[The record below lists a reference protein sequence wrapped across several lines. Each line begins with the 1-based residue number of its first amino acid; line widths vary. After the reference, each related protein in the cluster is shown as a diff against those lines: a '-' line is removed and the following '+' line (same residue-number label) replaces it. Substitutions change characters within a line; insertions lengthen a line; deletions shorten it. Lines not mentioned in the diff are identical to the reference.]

1 MKNDRRMI
9 AAICY
14 IVLGAVL
21 LALGV
26 MEVVDEFWSG
36 MGGALMVVGVLRVVQ
51 FFRYRNNEEY
61 REKAEVAAK
70 DERNQYIRNK
80 AWAWSGYLFM
90 LIAAVATI
98 ALKIAGQETLSFA
111 ASMAICLLLVLY
123 WVSFLVLSRKY

>member
-1 MKNDRRMI
+1 MKNDRRII

-36 MGGALMVVGVLRVVQ
+36 MGAALMVVGVLRVVQ

-61 REKAEVAAK
+61 REKTEIAAK

-98 ALKIAGQETLSFA
+98 AFRVAGQDTLSFA

-123 WVSFLVLSRKY
+123 WVSFLILSRKY

>member
-1 MKNDRRMI
+1 MRNDRRVI

-21 LALGV
+21 LVLGI
-26 MEVVDEFWSG
+26 MEMVDEFWSG
-36 MGGALMVVGVLRVVQ
+36 MGGALVVVGVLRMVQ

-61 REKAEVAAK
+61 REKTEIAAK
-70 DERNQYIRNK
+70 DERNHYIRNK

-90 LIAAVATI
+90 IIAAVATI
-98 ALKIAGQETLSFA
+98 AFKIVGQETLSFA
-111 ASMAICLLLVLY
+111 ASMALCLLLVLY

>member
-1 MKNDRRMI
+1 MKQDRRI
-9 AAICY
+9 VAAIIY
-14 IVLGAVL
+14 IALGAVL
-21 LALGV
+21 LALGI

-70 DERNQYIRNK
+70 DERNHYIRNK
-80 AWAWSGYLFM
+80 AWAWSGYLFI
-90 LIAAVATI
+90 LIAAVAVI
-98 ALKIAGQETLSFA
+98 VFKVAGQDTMSFA
-111 ASMAICLLLVLY
+111 ASMAVCLLLVLY

>member
-1 MKNDRRMI
+1 MKHDRRVI
-9 AAICY
+9 AGICY
-14 IVLGAVL
+14 VVLGAVL
-21 LALGV
+21 LALGI

-36 MGGALMVVGVLRVVQ
+36 MGGALLVVGVLQVVR

-61 REKAEVAAK
+61 REKAEIAAK
-70 DERNQYIRNK
+70 DERNHYIRNK

-98 ALKIAGQETLSFA
+98 AFRVAGQDTLSSA

-123 WVSFLVLSRKY
+123 WVSFLVLSKKY

>member
-1 MKNDRRMI
+1 MRNDRRVI

-21 LALGV
+21 LVLG
-26 MEVVDEFWSG
+26 MLEMVDEFWSG
-36 MGGALMVVGVLRVVQ
+36 MGGALAVVGVLRMVQ

-61 REKAEVAAK
+61 REKAEIAAK
-70 DERNQYIRNK
+70 DERHHYIRNK
-80 AWAWSGYLFM
+80 AWAWSGYLFV

-98 ALKIAGQETLSFA
+98 AFKIVGQETLSFA

-123 WVSFLVLSRKY
+123 WVSFLVLSKKY

>member
-1 MKNDRRMI
+1 MRNDRRVI

-21 LALGV
+21 LVLGM
-26 MEVVDEFWSG
+26 MEMVDEFWSG
-36 MGGALMVVGVLRVVQ
+36 MGGALVVMGVLRMVQ

-61 REKAEVAAK
+61 REKTEIAAK
-70 DERNQYIRNK
+70 DERNHYIRNK
-80 AWAWSGYLFM
+80 AWAWSGYLFV

-98 ALKIAGQETLSFA
+98 AFKIAGQDTLSFA

>member
-1 MKNDRRMI
+1 MRNDRRVI

-21 LALGV
+21 LVLGM
-26 MEVVDEFWSG
+26 MEMVDEFWSG
-36 MGGALMVVGVLRVVQ
+36 MGGALVVMGVLRMVQ

-61 REKAEVAAK
+61 REKTEIAAK
-70 DERNQYIRNK
+70 DERNHYIRNK
-80 AWAWSGYLFM
+80 AWAWSGYLFV

-98 ALKIAGQETLSFA
+98 AFKIAGQETLSFA

>member
-1 MKNDRRMI
+1 MKQDRRI
-9 AAICY
+9 VVSIIY

-21 LALGV
+21 LALGM

-36 MGGALMVVGVLRVVQ
+36 MGGALMVVGVLRMVQ

-70 DERNQYIRNK
+70 DERNHYIRNK
-80 AWAWSGYLFM
+80 AWAWSGYLFI

-98 ALKIAGQETLSFA
+98 AFRVAGQDTLSSA
-111 ASMAICLLLVLY
+111 ASMSICLMLVLY
-123 WVSFLVLSRKY
+123 WVSYMVLQRKY

>member
-1 MKNDRRMI
+1 MKQDRRI
-9 AAICY
+9 VAAIIY

-21 LALGV
+21 LALGI

-70 DERNQYIRNK
+70 DERNHYIRNK
-80 AWAWSGYLFM
+80 AWAWSGYLFI
-90 LIAAVATI
+90 LIAAVAVI
-98 ALKIAGQETLSFA
+98 VFKVAGQDTMSFA
-111 ASMAICLLLVLY
+111 ASMAVCLLLVLY
-123 WVSFLVLSRKY
+123 WISFLVLSRKY

>member
-1 MKNDRRMI
+1 MRNDRRVI

-21 LALGV
+21 LVLGI
-26 MEVVDEFWSG
+26 MEMVDEFWSG
-36 MGGALMVVGVLRVVQ
+36 MGGALVVVGVLRMVQ

-61 REKAEVAAK
+61 REKTEIAAK
-70 DERNQYIRNK
+70 DERNHYIRNK
-80 AWAWSGYLFM
+80 AWAWSGYLFV

-98 ALKIAGQETLSFA
+98 AFKIAGQETLSFA

-123 WVSFLVLSRKY
+123 WVSFLVLSKKY

>member
-1 MKNDRRMI
+1 MRNDRRVI
-9 AAICY
+9 AGICY

-21 LALGV
+21 LVLGI
-26 MEVVDEFWSG
+26 MEMVDEFWSG
-36 MGGALMVVGVLRVVQ
+36 MGGALVVMGVLRIVQ

-61 REKAEVAAK
+61 REKTEIAAK
-70 DERNQYIRNK
+70 DERNHYIRNK

-90 LIAAVATI
+90 IIAAVATI
-98 ALKIAGQETLSFA
+98 AFKIVGQETLSFA

>member
-1 MKNDRRMI
+1 MKNDRRII

-21 LALGV
+21 LALGI
-26 MEVVDEFWSG
+26 MEILDEFWSG
-36 MGGALMVVGVLRVVQ
+36 MGAALMVVGVLRVVQ

-61 REKAEVAAK
+61 REKTEIAAK

-98 ALKIAGQETLSFA
+98 AFRVAGQDTLSFA

-123 WVSFLVLSRKY
+123 WGFFLVLSKKY

>member
-1 MKNDRRMI
+1 MRNDRRVI

-21 LALGV
+21 LVLGM
-26 MEVVDEFWSG
+26 MEIVDEFWSG
-36 MGGALMVVGVLRVVQ
+36 MGGALVVVGVLRMVQ

-61 REKAEVAAK
+61 REKAEIAAN
-70 DERNQYIRNK
+70 DERNHYIRNK

-98 ALKIAGQETLSFA
+98 AFRVAGQDTLSFA

>member
-1 MKNDRRMI
+1 MKQDRRI
-9 AAICY
+9 VAAIIY

-21 LALGV
+21 LALGI

-70 DERNQYIRNK
+70 DERNHYIRNK
-80 AWAWSGYLFM
+80 AWAWSGYLFI
-90 LIAAVATI
+90 LIAAVAVI
-98 ALKIAGQETLSFA
+98 VFKVAGQDTMSFA
-111 ASMAICLLLVLY
+111 ASMAVCLLLVLY